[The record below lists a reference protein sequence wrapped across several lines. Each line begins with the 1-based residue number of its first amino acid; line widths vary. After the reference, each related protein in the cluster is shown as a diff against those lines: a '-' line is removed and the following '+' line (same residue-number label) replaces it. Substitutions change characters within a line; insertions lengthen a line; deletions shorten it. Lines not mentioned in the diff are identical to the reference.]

1 MAYMFIM
8 ASMATK
14 ISTDAQMVVGE
25 VIVPNNTLSGVNIF
39 IVEIL
44 IFLNQQIKNIIIA
57 LIII

>member
-1 MAYMFIM
+1 M

-44 IFLNQQIKNIIIA
+44 IFVEINFKLDSQ
-57 LIII
+57 